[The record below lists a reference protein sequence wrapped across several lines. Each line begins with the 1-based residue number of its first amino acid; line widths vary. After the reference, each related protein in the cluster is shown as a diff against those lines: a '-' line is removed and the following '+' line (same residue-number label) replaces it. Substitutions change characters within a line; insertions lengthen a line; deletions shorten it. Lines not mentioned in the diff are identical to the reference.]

1 MSPNPSL
8 RGASRRSHLVAALL
22 CCLAPVTAYAHPLGN
37 YSINQY
43 TLFELRGEVPR
54 IYYQVD
60 IAEIPSMREMDLLDV
75 NFDNKANPEE
85 IRVYLDKRVPD
96 LFNNLELTL
105 DGVRVPLVLKSRR
118 MDLYE
123 GVGSMPVFN
132 IFLEAE
138 PQTWTWPERDFVIEF
153 RSRNTETAQGYREGY
168 ALLDGRFGVGL
179 GPWQEGEL
187 KYFALI
193 LQDEK
198 ENPIFQSFYNRFHFE
213 LSPKS
218 AKTLETL
225 PEKPDFSWT
234 ATAQRNPEEEMVLV
248 MSGEPERLS
257 IPQTIAVAEATDAML
272 PRANE
277 PATPSASDDPTGTVG
292 LDAPAAATGSPSDVV
307 ETAAP
312 AAPTE
317 PKVTVAQG
325 RRPTAPAQSKRAAE
339 MLNRVTDVLRTETLT
354 PTLVFAALTISM
366 LLGMG
371 HAFSPGH
378 GKTVMAAYLIGE
390 RGTILHALALG
401 VVVTITHVWSILALG
416 VVSLYFTDRMTEEQ
430 FTFWTGVVSGVIIVG
445 LGLFLLQQRYTRYV
459 LAKPA
464 GGLDAGDHG
473 HHHMLHTG
481 GVAHTHGPGDGLEHA
496 PDGTHAHSHGV
507 FSHSH
512 VVESKD
518 GKPPT
523 YKSILWLGISGGIVP
538 CPAAFIV
545 LMLAINL
552 GRLAL
557 GLILI
562 LSFSIG
568 LAAVLVGI
576 GIAVVRASGQVR
588 KRIGAQSRV
597 LLALPVFSAA
607 LITIL
612 GIGLVV
618 QTLIAHGVIIIPAA
632 RG

>member
-1 MSPNPSL
+1 
-8 RGASRRSHLVAALL
+8 LL
-22 CCLAPVTAYAHPLGN
+22 WFFVPATAFAHPLGN

-43 TLFELRGEVPR
+43 TLFELRGETPR

-60 IAEIPSMREMDLLDV
+60 IAEIPSMREMDLLDQ
-75 NFDNKANPEE
+75 NFDNKATQEE
-85 IRVYLDKRVPD
+85 IASYLDKRVPD

-132 IFLEAE
+132 IFLETE
-138 PQTWTWPERDFVIEF
+138 PQTWTWPDRDFVIEF
-153 RSRNTETAQGYREGY
+153 RSRNTETAQGYREAY
-168 ALLDGRFGVGL
+168 ALLDGRFGAGL
-179 GPWQEGEL
+179 GPWKEGEL
-187 KYFALI
+187 KYLALI

-198 ENPIFQSFYNRFHFE
+198 ENPIFQSFYNRFRFE
-213 LSPKS
+213 LIPKS
-218 AKTLETL
+218 VKTLAAL
-225 PEKPDFSWT
+225 PESPDFSWT
-234 ATAQRNPEEEMVLV
+234 ATAKRNPEEEMVLTV
-248 MSGEPERLS
+248 SSEPELMS
-257 IPQTIAVAEATDAML
+257 IVQTIKVADAESAPAPESEPPAASSSEDSATATQGQDS
-272 PRANE
+272 PAN
-277 PATPSASDDPTGTVG
+277 SASESSPPESTGSVE
-292 LDAPAAATGSPSDVV
+292 AAAALEAG
-307 ETAAP
+307 
-312 AAPTE
+312 

-325 RRPTAPAQSKRAAE
+325 RRAAPPAQSKRATE
-339 MLNRVTDVLRTETLT
+339 MLNRVTDVLRTEELT
-354 PTLVFAALTISM
+354 PGLVLAALAISM
-366 LLGMG
+366 VLGMG
-371 HAFSPGH
+371 HAFTPGH

-390 RGTILHALALG
+390 RGTMLHALALG
-401 VVVTITHVWSILALG
+401 IVVTITHVWSILALG
-416 VVSLYFTDRMTEEQ
+416 VVSLYFTDRMSEEQ
-430 FTFWTGVVSGVIIVG
+430 FTFWTGVASGGIIVA
-445 LGLFLLQQRYTRYV
+445 LGLFLLKQRYARYV
-459 LAKPA
+459 LAQPA
-464 GGLDAGDHG
+464 GGVDSDDHG

-481 GVAHTHGPGDGLEHA
+481 GVAHTHGPGEGLEHGGIQA
-496 PDGTHAHSHGV
+496 DGEAHEHSHGV

-512 VVESKD
+512 VVETKD

-562 LSFSIG
+562 LSFSVG
-568 LAAVLVGI
+568 LAAVLVAI
-576 GIAVVRASGQVR
+576 GIAVVRASGHVR
-588 KRIGAQSRV
+588 RRIGARSRV